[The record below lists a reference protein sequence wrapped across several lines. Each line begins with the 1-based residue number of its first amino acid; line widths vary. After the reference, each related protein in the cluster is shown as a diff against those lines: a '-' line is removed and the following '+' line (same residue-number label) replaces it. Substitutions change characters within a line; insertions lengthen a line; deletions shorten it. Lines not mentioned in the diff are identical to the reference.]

1 MERYAYYP
9 TEFGY
14 IKIGCTPDAVTALT
28 FVQHPEGESQPMPL
42 TDIVFRQVRDYLDGG
57 RQSFDFP
64 YILRGTAFQQKVW
77 KALLE
82 IPYGETRTYG
92 EIAAA
97 IGSPKACRAVGMANR
112 RNPIWIVVPCHRVV
126 GAGGSLTGYAGGLA
140 MKEALLQLERKN
152 RTVKR

>member
-14 IKIGCTPDAVTALT
+14 IKIGW
-28 FVQHPEGESQPMPL
+28 
-42 TDIVFRQVRDYLDGG
+42 
-57 RQSFDFP
+57 
-64 YILRGTAFQQKVW
+64 GTAFQQKVW

>member
-1 MERYAYYP
+1 MENCAYYP

-14 IKIGCTPDAVTALT
+14 IKIGCTPEAVTALT
-28 FVQHPEGESQPMPL
+28 FVQHPEGESRPTPL
-42 TDIVFRQVRDYLDGG
+42 SDAAFRQVRDYLDGG